1 MKTKSIKIKS
11 NWDVEVFIKWN
22 LTLINLQ
29 RTKIKLK
36 QIKSNKRKDKRNKII
51 SQNTTTQDP
60 SIIHYYNYLDES
72 RD

>member
-36 QIKSNKRKDKRNKII
+36 QIKSNKRKDKRNKMV